1 MNTTLYLVLFRAC
14 IVTHLQT
21 EVLRRVPLFGK
32 MSESHFYRATL
43 ERCAIIIILLDQN
56 NNCPKIKISL
66 KILPSPNYIDK

>member
-43 ERCAIIIILLDQN
+43 ERCAIIIILLDQ
-56 NNCPKIKISL
+56 K
-66 KILPSPNYIDK
+66 